1 MLKWC
6 SKNVVYKNPSEV
18 LPVVTQCKES
28 HLEGHSYQ
36 ILDTSFR
43 EEVNV
48 VAIASFPVQKTK
60 GQQIC
65 HLYLNDPQAISAMQ
79 EKIKQENRQY
89 QAWIRNIKILLKNIQ
104 KSKIKTISEH
114 RNEWKVSIENILKN
128 LSIEIENLLEERKRT
143 AEEIQFLEKLLEKMQ
158 KDKVEI
164 INAIYRYH
172 PLEVSGESIYSST
185 ETILPEESDS
195 SSMETVVSEKT
206 STEYVRRISKESGY
220 SSEESVYS
228 STETIV
234 PESESVLMQTNTQI
248 TKLEKKNK
256 IYKTCIESLNKKLN
270 ANLTLNFIKLSETDL
285 KVLSFKKVELEQE
298 NKKNEEAIQSLEAQI
313 AENIEI
319 NVAYQDLLSEEIYLY
334 KLDKLKERLEIEEE
348 NTHEELKDIEKG
360 INTLQEKVTELNPVI
375 EKFTEC
381 LTQTK
386 KFISLLKT

>member
-1 MLKWC
+1 MLRWC
-6 SKNVVYKNPSEV
+6 SRNVVYKNLSEV

-28 HLEGHSYQ
+28 QFEGHSYQ

-48 VAIASFPVQKTK
+48 VA
-60 GQQIC
+60 
-65 HLYLNDPQAISAMQ
+65 
-79 EKIKQENRQY
+79 QENRQY
-89 QAWIRNIKILLKNIQ
+89 QALIRNIKILLKNIQ
-104 KSKIKTISEH
+104 ESKVKTLSEH

-164 INAIYRYH
+164 VNAIYRYH
-172 PLEVSGESIYSST
+172 PLEVSEESIYSST
-185 ETILPEESDS
+185 ETIVPEESDS

-234 PESESVLMQTNTQI
+234 PESGSVLMQTNTQI

-256 IYKTCIESLNKKLN
+256 IYKTCVESLNKKLN

-285 KVLSFKKVELEQE
+285 KILSFKKVELEQE
-298 NKKNEEAIQSLEAQI
+298 IKKNEEAIQSLEAQI

-334 KLDKLKERLEIEEE
+334 KLDKLKERLLNLEIEEE

-360 INTLQEKVTELNPVI
+360 INTLQEKVTELNPLI